1 MKKIALSEEV
11 KKVVRQ
17 MVDTQ
22 KEYDLEKLTIFTLFD
37 SLMTIGWFSSLL
49 AKYSSCSLNEII
61 GNIQDVLKETNSDF
75 CEKEA
80 ETEDEIDY
88 FAEVLKDSGVENYSS
103 IKFSQNL
110 ANTFTDALKDAEN
123 LECSEITLP
132 NIITT
137 IFLNLSDELVD
148 FINIIDTNVT
158 FLLTEVSTME
168 TVAAMEPIDLMN
180 GSSEDDELPIP
191 ASLSNCVTILNN
203 KFNANQKCTI
213 LGRDKEVAEMWKT
226 MMKKTKKNIILVG
239 EPGVGK
245 SSVVYKI
252 ACDIVTGNCPEE
264 FEDYVVLSLDVNNLI
279 AGTMYRGQAEQRY
292 QDLIS
297 LIGLYDN
304 IILFIDE
311 IHMIVGAG
319 ASSGEKS
326 QDFSNALKPILAGN
340 EAIIIGATTSEEY
353 EKYFKNEGA
362 LKRRFRNIQIKEPK
376 STEVYQMLKESIH
389 QLENFHGVIISKRM
403 IDSII
408 FYAACFNFTTRN
420 PDRTIDLVDLAMVQ
434 AKLNN
439 KKHVDRNCIL
449 KNFDA
454 NFEQYKKMP
463 YSSKLQTAYHEIGH
477 FIIKHFSERLVDFDT
492 LAISII
498 PTENYWGV
506 NVFDRTDAVPNDDR
520 DYFIDLIA
528 SCLAGR
534 IAEKIFLNQSNNSGA
549 SNDLEQATKYAYNMV
564 TRYGMSK
571 DLCQNRVYFDDGI
584 HNLQNSVL
592 TTKINTEI
600 EAIIKQAGER
610 AKTLLRTHE
619 KLVKVLAA
627 ELSKKGILSK
637 FELEKI
643 ISTVELPDSPKTIV

>member
-1 MKKIALSEEV
+1 MEKIKLSEEV
-11 KKVVRQ
+11 KETIRK
-17 MVDTQ
+17 MIKTQ
-22 KEYDLEKLTIFTLFD
+22 AEYKLEKLTLFLLFD
-37 SLMTIGWFSSLL
+37 TLMTNNWFSSLL

-61 GNIQDVLKETNSDF
+61 GNIQDVLQETDNDF

-88 FAEVLKDSGVENYSS
+88 FSSVLKDSGIPNYESV
-103 IKFSQNL
+103 KFSQNI
-110 ANTFTDALKDAEN
+110 ANLFWDAYHDAE
-123 LECSEITLP
+123 LYEYKEITLYA
-132 NIITT
+132 ITLAVF
-137 IFLNLSDELVD
+137 INLSDELVD
-148 FINIIDTNVT
+148 FFQIIDTNIQ
-158 FLLTEVSTME
+158 FLLADVSTMA
-168 TVAAMEPIDLMN
+168 TIDSMDDD
-180 GSSEDDELPIP
+180 SSEDDEFPIP
-191 ASLSNCVTILNN
+191 ASLSNCVTILND
-203 KFNANQKCTI
+203 KFNVNQKCTI

-226 MMKKTKKNIILVG
+226 MLKKTKRNILLVG

-264 FEDYVVLSLDVNNLI
+264 FEDYIVLSLDVNNLI

-297 LIGLYDN
+297 LIELYDN

-319 ASSGEKS
+319 ASSGDKS
-326 QDFSNALKPILAGN
+326 QDFSNALKPILAGDK
-340 EAIIIGATTSEEY
+340 AIIIGATTNEEY

-389 QLENFHGVIISKRM
+389 QLENFHGVIISRRM

-477 FIIKHFSERLVDFDT
+477 FIIKHFSERLVNFDT

-498 PTENYWGV
+498 PTENYLGV

-549 SNDLEQATKYAYNMV
+549 SNDLEQATKYSYDMV
-564 TRYGMSK
+564 TRYGMAK
-571 DLCQNRVYFDDGI
+571 DLCQNRVYFNDGI

-592 TTKINTEI
+592 TTKINAEI

-619 KLVKVLAA
+619 KLVKVLAT
-627 ELSKKGILSK
+627 ELAKKGILSK
-637 FELEKI
+637 FELERI
-643 ISTVELPDSPKTIV
+643 IGTAELSNLPKTIV

>member
-1 MKKIALSEEV
+1 MEKIKLSEEV
-11 KKVVRQ
+11 KETIRK
-17 MVDTQ
+17 MIKTQ
-22 KEYDLEKLTIFTLFD
+22 AEYKLEKLTLFLLFD
-37 SLMTIGWFSSLL
+37 TLMTNNWFSSLL

-61 GNIQDVLKETNSDF
+61 GNIQDVLQETDNDF

-88 FAEVLKDSGVENYSS
+88 FSSVLKDSGIPNYESV
-103 IKFSQNL
+103 KFSQNI
-110 ANTFTDALKDAEN
+110 ANLFWDAYHDAE
-123 LECSEITLP
+123 LYEYKEITLYA
-132 NIITT
+132 ITLAVF
-137 IFLNLSDELVD
+137 INLSDELVD
-148 FINIIDTNVT
+148 FFQIIDTNIQ
-158 FLLTEVSTME
+158 FLLADVSTMA
-168 TVAAMEPIDLMN
+168 TIDSMDDD
-180 GSSEDDELPIP
+180 SSEDDEFPIP
-191 ASLSNCVTILNN
+191 VSLSNCVTILND
-203 KFNANQKCTI
+203 KFNVNQKCTI

-226 MMKKTKKNIILVG
+226 MLKKTKRNILLVG

-264 FEDYVVLSLDVNNLI
+264 FEDYIVLSLDVNNLI
-279 AGTMYRGQAEQRY
+279 ASTMYRGQAEQRY

-297 LIGLYDN
+297 LIELYDN

-319 ASSGEKS
+319 ASSGDKS
-326 QDFSNALKPILAGN
+326 QDFSNALKPILAGDK
-340 EAIIIGATTSEEY
+340 AIIIGATTSEEY

-389 QLENFHGVIISKRM
+389 QLENFHGVIISRRM

-549 SNDLEQATKYAYNMV
+549 SNDLEQATKYAYDMV
-564 TRYGMSK
+564 TRYGMAK
-571 DLCQNRVYFDDGI
+571 DLCQNRVYFNDGI

-592 TTKINTEI
+592 TTKINAEI

-619 KLVKVLAA
+619 KLVKVLAT
-627 ELSKKGILSK
+627 ELAKKGILSK
-637 FELEKI
+637 FELERI
-643 ISTVELPDSPKTIV
+643 IGTAELSNLPKTIV

>member
-1 MKKIALSEEV
+1 MKKIKLSEEV
-11 KKVVRQ
+11 KETVRK
-17 MVDTQ
+17 MIKTQ
-22 KEYDLEKLTIFTLFD
+22 EEHNLEKLTLFVLFD
-37 SLMTIGWFSSLL
+37 ALMTNNWFSSLL

-61 GNIQDVLKETNSDF
+61 GNIQDVLQETDNDF

-88 FAEVLKDSGVENYSS
+88 FSSVLKDSGIPNYESV
-103 IKFSQNL
+103 KFSQNI
-110 ANTFTDALKDAEN
+110 ANLFWDAYHDAE
-123 LECSEITLP
+123 LYEYEEITLYA
-132 NIITT
+132 ITLAVF
-137 IFLNLSDELVD
+137 INLSDELVD
-148 FINIIDTNVT
+148 FFQIIDTNIQ
-158 FLLTEVSTME
+158 FLLADVSTMA
-168 TVAAMEPIDLMN
+168 TIDLVDD
-180 GSSEDDELPIP
+180 SSEDDEFPIP
-191 ASLSNCVTILNN
+191 ASLSNCVTVLND
-203 KFNANQKCTI
+203 KFNVNQKCTI
-213 LGRDKEVAEMWKT
+213 LGRDKEVEDMWKT
-226 MMKKTKKNIILVG
+226 MMKKTKRNIILVG

-252 ACDIVTGNCPEE
+252 ACDIVTGNCPKE
-264 FEDYVVLSLDVNNLI
+264 FEDYIVLALDVNNLI

-297 LIGLYDN
+297 LIELYDN

-311 IHMIVGAG
+311 IHMIIGAG
-319 ASSGEKS
+319 ASSGDKS
-326 QDFSNALKPILAGN
+326 QDFSNALKPILAGDK
-340 EAIIIGATTSEEY
+340 AIIIGATTSEEY

-389 QLENFHGVIISKRM
+389 QLENFHGVIISRRM

-408 FYAACFNFTTRN
+408 FYAACFNFTTCN

-434 AKLNN
+434 AKLSEKN
-439 KKHVDRNCIL
+439 HVDRNCIL

-454 NFEQYKKMP
+454 NFEQYKKMS
-463 YSSKLQTAYHEIGH
+463 YSSKLQTAYHEVGH
-477 FIIKHFSERLVDFDT
+477 FILKRFSGRLVDFDT

-498 PTENYWGV
+498 PTEVYWGI
-506 NVFDRTDAVPNDDR
+506 NVFDRTDAVPSDDR

-534 IAEKIFLNQSNNSGA
+534 IAEKIFLNQPNNSGA
-549 SNDLEQATKYAYNMV
+549 SNDLEQATKYAYDMV
-564 TRYGMSK
+564 TRYGMAK
-571 DLCQNRVYFDDGI
+571 DLCQNRVYLNDNI
-584 HNLQNSVL
+584 HHFQNSAL

-619 KLVKVLAA
+619 KLVKVLAT
-627 ELSKKGILSK
+627 ELAKKGILSK
-637 FELEKI
+637 FELERI

>member
-1 MKKIALSEEV
+1 MEKIKLSEEV
-11 KKVVRQ
+11 KETIRK
-17 MVDTQ
+17 MIKTQ
-22 KEYDLEKLTIFTLFD
+22 AEYKLEKLTLFLLFD
-37 SLMTIGWFSSLL
+37 TLMTNNWFSSLL

-61 GNIQDVLKETNSDF
+61 GNIQDVLQETDNDF

-88 FAEVLKDSGVENYSS
+88 FSSVLKDSGIPNYESV
-103 IKFSQNL
+103 KFSQNI
-110 ANTFTDALKDAEN
+110 ANLFWDAYHDAE
-123 LECSEITLP
+123 LYEYKEITLYA
-132 NIITT
+132 ITLAVF
-137 IFLNLSDELVD
+137 INLSDELVD
-148 FINIIDTNVT
+148 FFQIIDTNIQ
-158 FLLTEVSTME
+158 FLLADVSTMA
-168 TVAAMEPIDLMN
+168 TIDSMDDD
-180 GSSEDDELPIP
+180 SSEDDEFPIP
-191 ASLSNCVTILNN
+191 ASLSNCVTILND
-203 KFNANQKCTI
+203 KFNVNQKCTI

-226 MMKKTKKNIILVG
+226 MLKKTKRNILLVG

-264 FEDYVVLSLDVNNLI
+264 FEDYIVLSLDVNNLI

-297 LIGLYDN
+297 LIELYDN

-319 ASSGEKS
+319 ASSGDKS
-326 QDFSNALKPILAGN
+326 QDFSNALKPILAGDK
-340 EAIIIGATTSEEY
+340 AIIIGATTSEEY

-389 QLENFHGVIISKRM
+389 QLENFHGVIISRRM

-498 PTENYWGV
+498 PTENYLGV

-549 SNDLEQATKYAYNMV
+549 SNDLEQATKYAYDMV
-564 TRYGMSK
+564 TRYGMAK
-571 DLCQNRVYFDDGI
+571 DLCQNRVYFNDGI

-592 TTKINTEI
+592 TTKINAEI

-619 KLVKVLAA
+619 KLVKVLAT
-627 ELSKKGILSK
+627 ELAKKGILSK

-643 ISTVELPDSPKTIV
+643 IGTVELSNLPKTIV

>member
-1 MKKIALSEEV
+1 MKKIKLSEEV
-11 KKVVRQ
+11 KETVRK
-17 MVDTQ
+17 MIKTQ
-22 KEYDLEKLTIFTLFD
+22 EEHNLEKLTLFVLFD
-37 SLMTIGWFSSLL
+37 ALMTNNWFSSLL

-61 GNIQDVLKETNSDF
+61 GNIQDVLQETDNDF

-88 FAEVLKDSGVENYSS
+88 FSSVLKDSGIPNYDSV
-103 IKFSQNL
+103 KFSQNI
-110 ANTFTDALKDAEN
+110 ANLFWDAYHDAE
-123 LECSEITLP
+123 LYEYEEITLYA
-132 NIITT
+132 ITLAVF
-137 IFLNLSDELVD
+137 INLSDELVD
-148 FINIIDTNVT
+148 FFQIIDTNIQ
-158 FLLTEVSTME
+158 FLLADVSTMV
-168 TVAAMEPIDLMN
+168 TIDLVDN
-180 GSSEDDELPIP
+180 SSEDDEFPIP
-191 ASLSNCVTILNN
+191 ASLSNCVTVLND
-203 KFNANQKCTI
+203 KFNVNQKCTI
-213 LGRDKEVAEMWKT
+213 LGRDKEVEDMWKT
-226 MMKKTKKNIILVG
+226 MMKKTKRNIILVG

-252 ACDIVTGNCPEE
+252 ACDIVTGNCPKE
-264 FEDYVVLSLDVNNLI
+264 FEDYIVLALDVNNLI

-297 LIGLYDN
+297 LIELYDN

-311 IHMIVGAG
+311 IHMIIGAG
-319 ASSGEKS
+319 ASSGDKS
-326 QDFSNALKPILAGN
+326 QDFSNALKPILAGDK
-340 EAIIIGATTSEEY
+340 AIIIGATTSEEY

-389 QLENFHGVIISKRM
+389 QLENFHGVIISRRM

-408 FYAACFNFTTRN
+408 FYAACFNFTTCN

-434 AKLNN
+434 AKLSGKN
-439 KKHVDRNCIL
+439 HVDRNCIL

-454 NFEQYKKMP
+454 NFEQYKKMS
-463 YSSKLQTAYHEIGH
+463 YSSKLQTAYHEVGH
-477 FIIKHFSERLVDFDT
+477 FILKRFSGRLVDFDT

-498 PTENYWGV
+498 PTEVYWGI
-506 NVFDRTDAVPNDDR
+506 NVFDRTDAVPSDDR

-534 IAEKIFLNQSNNSGA
+534 IAEKIFLNQPNNSGA
-549 SNDLEQATKYAYNMV
+549 SNDLEQATKYAYDMV
-564 TRYGMSK
+564 TRYGMAK
-571 DLCQNRVYFDDGI
+571 DLCQNRVYLNDNI
-584 HNLQNSVL
+584 HHFQNSAL

-619 KLVKVLAA
+619 KLVKVLAT
-627 ELSKKGILSK
+627 ELAKKGILSK
-637 FELEKI
+637 FELERI

>member
-1 MKKIALSEEV
+1 MKKIKLSEEV
-11 KKVVRQ
+11 KETVRK
-17 MVDTQ
+17 MIKTQ
-22 KEYDLEKLTIFTLFD
+22 EEHNLEKLTLFVLFD
-37 SLMTIGWFSSLL
+37 ALMTNNWFSSLL

-61 GNIQDVLKETNSDF
+61 GNIQDVLQETDNDF

-88 FAEVLKDSGVENYSS
+88 FSSVLKDSGIPNYESV
-103 IKFSQNL
+103 KFSQNI
-110 ANTFTDALKDAEN
+110 ANLFWDAYHDAE
-123 LECSEITLP
+123 LYEYEEITLYA
-132 NIITT
+132 ITLAVF
-137 IFLNLSDELVD
+137 INLSDELVD
-148 FINIIDTNVT
+148 FFQIIDTNIQ
-158 FLLTEVSTME
+158 FLLADVSTMV
-168 TVAAMEPIDLMN
+168 TIDLVDD
-180 GSSEDDELPIP
+180 SSEDDEFPIP
-191 ASLSNCVTILNN
+191 ASLSNCVTVLND
-203 KFNANQKCTI
+203 KFNVNQKCTI
-213 LGRDKEVAEMWKT
+213 LGRDKEVEDMWKT
-226 MMKKTKKNIILVG
+226 MMKKTKRNIILVG

-252 ACDIVTGNCPEE
+252 ACDIVTGNCPKE
-264 FEDYVVLSLDVNNLI
+264 FEDYIVLALDVNNLI

-297 LIGLYDN
+297 LIELYDN

-311 IHMIVGAG
+311 IHMIIGAG
-319 ASSGEKS
+319 ASSGDKS
-326 QDFSNALKPILAGN
+326 QDFSNALKPILAGDK
-340 EAIIIGATTSEEY
+340 AIIIGATTSEEY

-389 QLENFHGVIISKRM
+389 QLENFHGVLISRRM

-408 FYAACFNFTTRN
+408 FYASCFNFTTCN

-434 AKLNN
+434 AKLSGKN
-439 KKHVDRNCIL
+439 HVDRNCIL

-454 NFEQYKKMP
+454 NFEQYKKMS
-463 YSSKLQTAYHEIGH
+463 YSSKLQTAYHEVGH
-477 FIIKHFSERLVDFDT
+477 FILKRFSGRLVDFDT

-498 PTENYWGV
+498 PTEVYWGI
-506 NVFDRTDAVPNDDR
+506 NVFDRTDAVPSDDR

-534 IAEKIFLNQSNNSGA
+534 IAEKIFLNQPNNSGA
-549 SNDLEQATKYAYNMV
+549 SNDLEQATKYAYDMV
-564 TRYGMSK
+564 TRYGMAK
-571 DLCQNRVYFDDGI
+571 DLCQNRVYLNDNI
-584 HNLQNSVL
+584 HHFQNSAL

-619 KLVKVLAA
+619 KLVKVLAT
-627 ELSKKGILSK
+627 ELAKKGILSK
-637 FELEKI
+637 FELERI

>member
-1 MKKIALSEEV
+1 MEKIKLSEEV
-11 KKVVRQ
+11 KETIRK
-17 MVDTQ
+17 MIKTQ
-22 KEYDLEKLTIFTLFD
+22 AEYKLEKLTLFLLFD
-37 SLMTIGWFSSLL
+37 TLMTNNWFSSLL

-61 GNIQDVLKETNSDF
+61 GNIQDVLQETDNDF

-88 FAEVLKDSGVENYSS
+88 FSSVLKDSGIPNYESV
-103 IKFSQNL
+103 KFSQNI
-110 ANTFTDALKDAEN
+110 ANLFWDAYHDAE
-123 LECSEITLP
+123 LYEYKEITLYA
-132 NIITT
+132 ITLAVF
-137 IFLNLSDELVD
+137 INLSDELVD
-148 FINIIDTNVT
+148 FFQIIDTNIQ
-158 FLLTEVSTME
+158 FLLADVSTMA
-168 TVAAMEPIDLMN
+168 TIDSMDDD
-180 GSSEDDELPIP
+180 SSEDDEFPIP
-191 ASLSNCVTILNN
+191 ASLSNCVTILND
-203 KFNANQKCTI
+203 KFNVNQKCTI

-226 MMKKTKKNIILVG
+226 MLKKTKRNILLVG

-264 FEDYVVLSLDVNNLI
+264 FEDYIVLSLDVNNLI

-297 LIGLYDN
+297 LIELYDN

-319 ASSGEKS
+319 ASSGDKS
-326 QDFSNALKPILAGN
+326 QDFSNALKPILAGDK
-340 EAIIIGATTSEEY
+340 AIIIGATTNEEY

-389 QLENFHGVIISKRM
+389 QLENFHGVIISRRM

-477 FIIKHFSERLVDFDT
+477 FIIKHFSERLVNFDT

-498 PTENYWGV
+498 PTENYLGV

-549 SNDLEQATKYAYNMV
+549 SNDLEQATKYAYDMV
-564 TRYGMSK
+564 TRYGMAK
-571 DLCQNRVYFDDGI
+571 DLCQNRVYFNDGI

-592 TTKINTEI
+592 TTKINAEI

-619 KLVKVLAA
+619 KLVKVLAT
-627 ELSKKGILSK
+627 ELAKKGILSK

-643 ISTVELPDSPKTIV
+643 IGTVELSNLPKTIV

>member
-1 MKKIALSEEV
+1 MKKIKLSEEV
-11 KKVVRQ
+11 KETVRK
-17 MVDTQ
+17 MIKTQ
-22 KEYDLEKLTIFTLFD
+22 EEHNLEKLTLFVLFD
-37 SLMTIGWFSSLL
+37 ALMTNNWFSSLL

-61 GNIQDVLKETNSDF
+61 GNIQDVLQETDNDF

-88 FAEVLKDSGVENYSS
+88 FSSVLKDSGIPNYESV
-103 IKFSQNL
+103 KFSQNI
-110 ANTFTDALKDAEN
+110 ANLFWDAYHDAE
-123 LECSEITLP
+123 LYEYEEITLYA
-132 NIITT
+132 ITLAVF
-137 IFLNLSDELVD
+137 INLSDELVD
-148 FINIIDTNVT
+148 FFQIIDTNIQ
-158 FLLTEVSTME
+158 FLLADVSTMV
-168 TVAAMEPIDLMN
+168 TIDLVDD
-180 GSSEDDELPIP
+180 SSEDDEFPIP
-191 ASLSNCVTILNN
+191 ASLSNCVTVLND
-203 KFNANQKCTI
+203 KFNVNQKCTI
-213 LGRDKEVAEMWKT
+213 LGRDKEVEDMWKT
-226 MMKKTKKNIILVG
+226 MMKKTKRNIILVG

-252 ACDIVTGNCPEE
+252 ACDIVTGNCPKE
-264 FEDYVVLSLDVNNLI
+264 FEDYIVLALDVNNLI

-297 LIGLYDN
+297 LIELYDN

-311 IHMIVGAG
+311 IHMIIGAG
-319 ASSGEKS
+319 ASSGDKS
-326 QDFSNALKPILAGN
+326 QDFSSALKPILAGDK
-340 EAIIIGATTSEEY
+340 AIIIGATTSEEY

-389 QLENFHGVIISKRM
+389 QLENFHGVIISRRM

-408 FYAACFNFTTRN
+408 FYAACFNFTTCN

-434 AKLNN
+434 AKLSGKN
-439 KKHVDRNCIL
+439 HVDRNCIL

-454 NFEQYKKMP
+454 NFEQYKKMS
-463 YSSKLQTAYHEIGH
+463 YSSKLQTAYHEVGH
-477 FIIKHFSERLVDFDT
+477 FILKRFSGRLVDFDT

-498 PTENYWGV
+498 PTEVYWGI
-506 NVFDRTDAVPNDDR
+506 NVFDRTDAVPSDDR

-534 IAEKIFLNQSNNSGA
+534 IAEKIFLNQPNNSGA
-549 SNDLEQATKYAYNMV
+549 SNDLEQATKYAYDMV
-564 TRYGMSK
+564 TRYGMAK
-571 DLCQNRVYFDDGI
+571 DLCQNRVYLNDNI
-584 HNLQNSVL
+584 HHFQNSAL

-619 KLVKVLAA
+619 KLVKVLAT
-627 ELSKKGILSK
+627 ELAKKGILSK
-637 FELEKI
+637 FELERI

>member
-1 MKKIALSEEV
+1 MEKIKLSEEV
-11 KKVVRQ
+11 KETIRK
-17 MVDTQ
+17 MIKTQ
-22 KEYDLEKLTIFTLFD
+22 AEYKLEKLTLFLLFD
-37 SLMTIGWFSSLL
+37 TLMTNNWFSSLL

-61 GNIQDVLKETNSDF
+61 GNIQDVLQETDNDF

-88 FAEVLKDSGVENYSS
+88 FSSVLKDSGIPNYESV
-103 IKFSQNL
+103 KFSQNI
-110 ANTFTDALKDAEN
+110 ANLFWDAYHDAE
-123 LECSEITLP
+123 LYEYKEITLYA
-132 NIITT
+132 ITLAVF
-137 IFLNLSDELVD
+137 INLSDELVD
-148 FINIIDTNVT
+148 FFQIIDTNIQ
-158 FLLTEVSTME
+158 FLLADVSTMA
-168 TVAAMEPIDLMN
+168 TIDSMDDD
-180 GSSEDDELPIP
+180 SSEDDEFPIP
-191 ASLSNCVTILNN
+191 VSLSNCVTILND
-203 KFNANQKCTI
+203 KFNVNQKCTI

-226 MMKKTKKNIILVG
+226 MLKKTKRNILLVG

-264 FEDYVVLSLDVNNLI
+264 FEDYIVLSLDVNNLI

-297 LIGLYDN
+297 LIELYDN

-319 ASSGEKS
+319 ASSGDKS
-326 QDFSNALKPILAGN
+326 QDFSNALKPILAGDK
-340 EAIIIGATTSEEY
+340 AIIIGATTSEEY

-389 QLENFHGVIISKRM
+389 QLENFHGVIISRRM

-463 YSSKLQTAYHEIGH
+463 YSSKLQTAYHEICH

-498 PTENYWGV
+498 PTENYLGV

-549 SNDLEQATKYAYNMV
+549 SNDLEQATKYAYDMV
-564 TRYGMSK
+564 TRYGMAK
-571 DLCQNRVYFDDGI
+571 DLCQNRVYFNDGI

-592 TTKINTEI
+592 TTKINAEI

-619 KLVKVLAA
+619 KLVKVLAT
-627 ELSKKGILSK
+627 ELAKKGILSK
-637 FELEKI
+637 FELERI
-643 ISTVELPDSPKTIV
+643 IGTAELSNLPKTIV

>member
-1 MKKIALSEEV
+1 MKKIKLSEEV
-11 KKVVRQ
+11 KETVRK
-17 MVDTQ
+17 MIKTQ
-22 KEYDLEKLTIFTLFD
+22 EEHNLEKLTLFVLFD
-37 SLMTIGWFSSLL
+37 ALMTNNWFSSLL

-61 GNIQDVLKETNSDF
+61 GNIQDVLQETDNDF

-88 FAEVLKDSGVENYSS
+88 FSSVLKDSGIPNYESV
-103 IKFSQNL
+103 KFSQNI
-110 ANTFTDALKDAEN
+110 ANLFWDAYHDAE
-123 LECSEITLP
+123 LYEYEEITLYA
-132 NIITT
+132 ITLAVF
-137 IFLNLSDELVD
+137 INLSDELVD
-148 FINIIDTNVT
+148 FFQIIDTNIQ
-158 FLLTEVSTME
+158 FLLADVSTMV
-168 TVAAMEPIDLMN
+168 TIDLVDD
-180 GSSEDDELPIP
+180 SSEDDEFPIP
-191 ASLSNCVTILNN
+191 ASLSNCVTVLND
-203 KFNANQKCTI
+203 KFNVNQKCTI
-213 LGRDKEVAEMWKT
+213 LGRDKEVEDMWKT
-226 MMKKTKKNIILVG
+226 MMKKTKRNIILVG

-252 ACDIVTGNCPEE
+252 ACDIVTGNCPKE
-264 FEDYVVLSLDVNNLI
+264 FEDYIVLALDVNNLI

-297 LIGLYDN
+297 LIELYDN

-311 IHMIVGAG
+311 IHMIIGAG
-319 ASSGEKS
+319 ASSGDKS
-326 QDFSNALKPILAGN
+326 QDFSNALKPILAGDK
-340 EAIIIGATTSEEY
+340 AIIIGATTSEEY

-389 QLENFHGVIISKRM
+389 QLENFHGVIISRRM

-408 FYAACFNFTTRN
+408 FYAACFNFTTCN

-434 AKLNN
+434 AKLSGKN
-439 KKHVDRNCIL
+439 HVDRNCIL

-454 NFEQYKKMP
+454 NFEQYKKMS
-463 YSSKLQTAYHEIGH
+463 YSSKLQTAYHEVGH
-477 FIIKHFSERLVDFDT
+477 FILKRFSGRLVDFDT

-498 PTENYWGV
+498 PTEVYWGI
-506 NVFDRTDAVPNDDR
+506 NVFDRTDAVPSDDR

-534 IAEKIFLNQSNNSGA
+534 IAEKIFLNQPNNSGA
-549 SNDLEQATKYAYNMV
+549 SNDLEQATKYAYDMV
-564 TRYGMSK
+564 TRYGMAK
-571 DLCQNRVYFDDGI
+571 DLCQNRVYLNDNI
-584 HNLQNSVL
+584 HHFQNSAL

-619 KLVKVLAA
+619 KLVKVLAT
-627 ELSKKGILSK
+627 ELAKKGILSK
-637 FELEKI
+637 FELERI

>member
-1 MKKIALSEEV
+1 MEKIKLSEEV
-11 KKVVRQ
+11 KETIRK
-17 MVDTQ
+17 MIKTQ
-22 KEYDLEKLTIFTLFD
+22 AEYKLEKLTLFLLFD
-37 SLMTIGWFSSLL
+37 TLMTNNWFSSLL

-61 GNIQDVLKETNSDF
+61 GNIQDVLQETDNDF

-88 FAEVLKDSGVENYSS
+88 FSSVLKDSGIPNYESV
-103 IKFSQNL
+103 KFSQNI
-110 ANTFTDALKDAEN
+110 ANLFWDAYHDAE
-123 LECSEITLP
+123 LYEYKEITLYA
-132 NIITT
+132 ITLAVF
-137 IFLNLSDELVD
+137 INLSDELVD
-148 FINIIDTNVT
+148 FFQIIDTNIQ
-158 FLLTEVSTME
+158 FLLADVSTMA
-168 TVAAMEPIDLMN
+168 TIDSMDDD
-180 GSSEDDELPIP
+180 SSEDDEFPIP
-191 ASLSNCVTILNN
+191 VSLSNCVTILND
-203 KFNANQKCTI
+203 KFNVNQKCTI

-226 MMKKTKKNIILVG
+226 MLKKTKRNILLVG

-264 FEDYVVLSLDVNNLI
+264 FEDYIVLSLDVNNLI

-297 LIGLYDN
+297 LIELYDN

-319 ASSGEKS
+319 ASSGDKS
-326 QDFSNALKPILAGN
+326 QDFSNALKPILAGDK
-340 EAIIIGATTSEEY
+340 AIIIGATTSEEY

-389 QLENFHGVIISKRM
+389 QLENFHGVIISRRM

-463 YSSKLQTAYHEIGH
+463 YSSKLQIAYHEIGH

-498 PTENYWGV
+498 PTENYLGV

-549 SNDLEQATKYAYNMV
+549 SNDLEQATKYAYDMV
-564 TRYGMSK
+564 TRYGMAK
-571 DLCQNRVYFDDGI
+571 DLCQNRVYFNDGI

-592 TTKINTEI
+592 TTKINAEI

-619 KLVKVLAA
+619 KLVKVLAT
-627 ELSKKGILSK
+627 ELAKKGILSK
-637 FELEKI
+637 FELERI
-643 ISTVELPDSPKTIV
+643 IGTAELSNLPKTIV

>member
-1 MKKIALSEEV
+1 MKKIKLSEEV
-11 KKVVRQ
+11 KETVRKMIQ
-17 MVDTQ
+17 TQ
-22 KEYDLEKLTIFTLFD
+22 EEHNLEKLTLFVLFD
-37 SLMTIGWFSSLL
+37 ALMTNNWFSSLL

-61 GNIQDVLKETNSDF
+61 GNIQDVLQETDNDF

-88 FAEVLKDSGVENYSS
+88 FSSVLKDSGIPNYESV
-103 IKFSQNL
+103 KFSQNI
-110 ANTFTDALKDAEN
+110 ANLFWDAYHDAE
-123 LECSEITLP
+123 LYEYEEITLYA
-132 NIITT
+132 ITLAVF
-137 IFLNLSDELVD
+137 INLSDELVD
-148 FINIIDTNVT
+148 FFQIIDTNIQ
-158 FLLTEVSTME
+158 FLLADVSTMV
-168 TVAAMEPIDLMN
+168 TIDLVDD
-180 GSSEDDELPIP
+180 SSEDDEFPIP
-191 ASLSNCVTILNN
+191 ASLSNCVTVLND
-203 KFNANQKCTI
+203 KFNVNQKCTI
-213 LGRDKEVAEMWKT
+213 LGRDKEVEDMWKT
-226 MMKKTKKNIILVG
+226 MMKKTKRNIILVG

-252 ACDIVTGNCPEE
+252 ACDIVTGNCPKE
-264 FEDYVVLSLDVNNLI
+264 FEDYIVLALDVNNLI

-297 LIGLYDN
+297 LIELYDN

-311 IHMIVGAG
+311 IHMIIGAG
-319 ASSGEKS
+319 ASSGDKS
-326 QDFSNALKPILAGN
+326 QDFSSALKPILAGDK
-340 EAIIIGATTSEEY
+340 AIIIGATTSEEY

-389 QLENFHGVIISKRM
+389 QLENFHGVIISRRM

-408 FYAACFNFTTRN
+408 FYAACFNFTTCN

-434 AKLNN
+434 AKLSGKN
-439 KKHVDRNCIL
+439 HVDRNCIL

-454 NFEQYKKMP
+454 NFEQYKKMS
-463 YSSKLQTAYHEIGH
+463 YSSKLQTAYHEVGH
-477 FIIKHFSERLVDFDT
+477 FILKRFSGRLVDFDT

-498 PTENYWGV
+498 PTEVYWGI
-506 NVFDRTDAVPNDDR
+506 NVFDRTDAVPSDDR

-534 IAEKIFLNQSNNSGA
+534 IAEKIFLNQPNNSGA
-549 SNDLEQATKYAYNMV
+549 SNDLEQATKYAYDMV
-564 TRYGMSK
+564 TRYGMAK
-571 DLCQNRVYFDDGI
+571 DLCQNRVYLNDNI
-584 HNLQNSVL
+584 HHFQNSAL

-619 KLVKVLAA
+619 KLVKVLAT
-627 ELSKKGILSK
+627 ELAKKGILSK
-637 FELEKI
+637 FELERI

>member
-1 MKKIALSEEV
+1 MKKIKLSEEV
-11 KKVVRQ
+11 KETVRK
-17 MVDTQ
+17 MIKTQ
-22 KEYDLEKLTIFTLFD
+22 EEHNLEKLTLFVLFD
-37 SLMTIGWFSSLL
+37 ALMTNNWFSSLL

-61 GNIQDVLKETNSDF
+61 GNIQDVLQETDNDF

-80 ETEDEIDY
+80 ETEDELDY
-88 FAEVLKDSGVENYSS
+88 FSSVLKDSGIPNYESV
-103 IKFSQNL
+103 KFSQNI
-110 ANTFTDALKDAEN
+110 ANLFWDAYHDAE
-123 LECSEITLP
+123 LYEYEEITLYA
-132 NIITT
+132 ITLAVF
-137 IFLNLSDELVD
+137 INLSDELVD
-148 FINIIDTNVT
+148 FFQIIDTNIQ
-158 FLLTEVSTME
+158 FLLADVSTMV
-168 TVAAMEPIDLMN
+168 TIDLVDD
-180 GSSEDDELPIP
+180 SSEDDEFPIP
-191 ASLSNCVTILNN
+191 ASLSNCVTVLND
-203 KFNANQKCTI
+203 KFNVNQKCTI
-213 LGRDKEVAEMWKT
+213 LGRDKEVEDMWKT
-226 MMKKTKKNIILVG
+226 MMKKTKRNIILVG

-252 ACDIVTGNCPEE
+252 ACDIVTGNCPKE
-264 FEDYVVLSLDVNNLI
+264 FEDYIVLALDVNNLI

-297 LIGLYDN
+297 LIELYDN

-311 IHMIVGAG
+311 IHMIIGAG
-319 ASSGEKS
+319 ASSGDKS
-326 QDFSNALKPILAGN
+326 QDFSNALKPILAGDK
-340 EAIIIGATTSEEY
+340 AIIIGATTSEEY

-389 QLENFHGVIISKRM
+389 QLENFHGVIISRRM

-408 FYAACFNFTTRN
+408 FYAACFNFTTCN

-434 AKLNN
+434 AKLSGKN
-439 KKHVDRNCIL
+439 HVDRNCIL

-454 NFEQYKKMP
+454 NFEQYKKMS
-463 YSSKLQTAYHEIGH
+463 YSSKLQTAYHEVGH
-477 FIIKHFSERLVDFDT
+477 FILKRFSGRLVDFDT

-498 PTENYWGV
+498 PTEVYWGI
-506 NVFDRTDAVPNDDR
+506 NVFDRTDAVPSDDR

-534 IAEKIFLNQSNNSGA
+534 IAEKIFLNQPNNSGA
-549 SNDLEQATKYAYNMV
+549 SNDLEQATKYAYDMV
-564 TRYGMSK
+564 TRYGMAK
-571 DLCQNRVYFDDGI
+571 DLCQNRVYLNDNI
-584 HNLQNSVL
+584 HHFQNSAL

-619 KLVKVLAA
+619 KLVKVLAT
-627 ELSKKGILSK
+627 ELAKKGILSK
-637 FELEKI
+637 FELERI

>member
-1 MKKIALSEEV
+1 MKKIKLSEEV
-11 KKVVRQ
+11 KETVRK
-17 MVDTQ
+17 MIKTQ
-22 KEYDLEKLTIFTLFD
+22 EEHNLEKLTLFVLFD
-37 SLMTIGWFSSLL
+37 ALMTNNWFSSLL

-61 GNIQDVLKETNSDF
+61 GNIQDVLQETDNDF

-88 FAEVLKDSGVENYSS
+88 FSSVLKDSGIPNYESV
-103 IKFSQNL
+103 KFSQNI
-110 ANTFTDALKDAEN
+110 ANLFWDAYHDAE
-123 LECSEITLP
+123 LYEYEEITLYA
-132 NIITT
+132 ITLAVF
-137 IFLNLSDELVD
+137 INLSDELVD
-148 FINIIDTNVT
+148 FFQIIDTNIQ
-158 FLLTEVSTME
+158 FLLADVSTMV
-168 TVAAMEPIDLMN
+168 TIDLVDD
-180 GSSEDDELPIP
+180 SSEDDEFPIP
-191 ASLSNCVTILNN
+191 ASLSNCVTVLND
-203 KFNANQKCTI
+203 KFNVNQKCTI
-213 LGRDKEVAEMWKT
+213 LGRDKEVEDMWKT
-226 MMKKTKKNIILVG
+226 MMKKTKRNIILVG

-252 ACDIVTGNCPEE
+252 ACDIVTGNCPKE
-264 FEDYVVLSLDVNNLI
+264 FEDYIVLALDVNNLI

-297 LIGLYDN
+297 LIELYDN

-311 IHMIVGAG
+311 IHMIIGAG
-319 ASSGEKS
+319 ASSGDKS
-326 QDFSNALKPILAGN
+326 QDFSSALKPILAGDK
-340 EAIIIGATTSEEY
+340 AIIIGATTSEEY

-389 QLENFHGVIISKRM
+389 QLENFHGVIISRRM

-408 FYAACFNFTTRN
+408 FYAACFNFTTCN

-434 AKLNN
+434 AKLSEKN
-439 KKHVDRNCIL
+439 HVDRNCIL

-454 NFEQYKKMP
+454 NFEQYKKMS
-463 YSSKLQTAYHEIGH
+463 YSSKLQTAYHEVGH
-477 FIIKHFSERLVDFDT
+477 FILKRFSGRLVDFDT

-498 PTENYWGV
+498 PTEVYWGI
-506 NVFDRTDAVPNDDR
+506 NVFDRTDAVPSDDR

-534 IAEKIFLNQSNNSGA
+534 IAEKIFLNQPNNSGA
-549 SNDLEQATKYAYNMV
+549 SNDLEQATKYAYDMV
-564 TRYGMSK
+564 TRYGMAK
-571 DLCQNRVYFDDGI
+571 DLCQNRVYLNDNI
-584 HNLQNSVL
+584 HHFQNSAL

-619 KLVKVLAA
+619 KLVKVLAT
-627 ELSKKGILSK
+627 ELAKKGILSK
-637 FELEKI
+637 FELERI

>member
-1 MKKIALSEEV
+1 MKKIKLSEEV
-11 KKVVRQ
+11 KETVRK
-17 MVDTQ
+17 MIKTQ
-22 KEYDLEKLTIFTLFD
+22 EEHNLEKLTLFVLFD
-37 SLMTIGWFSSLL
+37 ALMTNNWFSSLL

-61 GNIQDVLKETNSDF
+61 GNIQDVLQETDNDF

-88 FAEVLKDSGVENYSS
+88 FSSVLKDSGIPNYESV
-103 IKFSQNL
+103 KFSQNI
-110 ANTFTDALKDAEN
+110 ANLFWDAYHDAE
-123 LECSEITLP
+123 LYEYEEITLYA
-132 NIITT
+132 ITLAVF
-137 IFLNLSDELVD
+137 INLSDELVD
-148 FINIIDTNVT
+148 FFQIIDTNIQ
-158 FLLTEVSTME
+158 FLLADVSTMV
-168 TVAAMEPIDLMN
+168 TIDLVDD
-180 GSSEDDELPIP
+180 SSEDDEFPIP
-191 ASLSNCVTILNN
+191 ASLSNCVTVLND
-203 KFNANQKCTI
+203 KFNVNQKCTI
-213 LGRDKEVAEMWKT
+213 LGRDKEVEDMWKT
-226 MMKKTKKNIILVG
+226 MMKKTKRNIILVG

-252 ACDIVTGNCPEE
+252 ACDIVTGNCPKE
-264 FEDYVVLSLDVNNLI
+264 FEDYIVLALDVNNLI

-297 LIGLYDN
+297 LIELYDN

-311 IHMIVGAG
+311 IHMIIGAG
-319 ASSGEKS
+319 ASSGDKS
-326 QDFSNALKPILAGN
+326 QDFSSALKPILAGDK
-340 EAIIIGATTSEEY
+340 AIIIGATTSEEY

-389 QLENFHGVIISKRM
+389 QLENFHGVIISRRM

-408 FYAACFNFTTRN
+408 FYAACFNFTTCN

-434 AKLNN
+434 AKLSGKN
-439 KKHVDRNCIL
+439 HVDRNCIL

-454 NFEQYKKMP
+454 NFEQYKKMS
-463 YSSKLQTAYHEIGH
+463 YSSKLQTAYHEVGH
-477 FIIKHFSERLVDFDT
+477 FILKRFSGRLVDFDT

-498 PTENYWGV
+498 PTEVYWGI
-506 NVFDRTDAVPNDDR
+506 NVFDRTDAVTSDDR

-534 IAEKIFLNQSNNSGA
+534 IAEKIFLNQPNNSGA
-549 SNDLEQATKYAYNMV
+549 SNDLEQATKYAYDMV
-564 TRYGMSK
+564 TRYGMAK
-571 DLCQNRVYFDDGI
+571 DLCQNRVYLNDNI
-584 HNLQNSVL
+584 HHFQNSAL

-619 KLVKVLAA
+619 KLVKVLAT
-627 ELSKKGILSK
+627 ELAKKGILSK
-637 FELEKI
+637 FELERI

>member
-1 MKKIALSEEV
+1 MEKIKLSEEV
-11 KKVVRQ
+11 KETIRK
-17 MVDTQ
+17 MIKTQ
-22 KEYDLEKLTIFTLFD
+22 AEYKLEKLTLFLLFD
-37 SLMTIGWFSSLL
+37 TLMTNNWFSSLL

-61 GNIQDVLKETNSDF
+61 GNIQDVLQETDNDF

-88 FAEVLKDSGVENYSS
+88 FSSVLKDSGIPNYESV
-103 IKFSQNL
+103 KFSQNI
-110 ANTFTDALKDAEN
+110 ANLFWDAYHDAE
-123 LECSEITLP
+123 LYEYKEITLYA
-132 NIITT
+132 ITLAVF
-137 IFLNLSDELVD
+137 INLSDELVD
-148 FINIIDTNVT
+148 FFQIIDTNIQ
-158 FLLTEVSTME
+158 FLLADVSTMA
-168 TVAAMEPIDLMN
+168 TIDSMDDD
-180 GSSEDDELPIP
+180 SSEDDEFPIP
-191 ASLSNCVTILNN
+191 ASLSNCVTILND
-203 KFNANQKCTI
+203 KFNVNQKCTI

-226 MMKKTKKNIILVG
+226 MLKKTKRNILLVG

-264 FEDYVVLSLDVNNLI
+264 FEDYIVLSLDVNNLI

-297 LIGLYDN
+297 LIELYDN

-319 ASSGEKS
+319 ASSGDKS
-326 QDFSNALKPILAGN
+326 QDFSNALKPILAGDK
-340 EAIIIGATTSEEY
+340 AIIIGATTNEEY

-389 QLENFHGVIISKRM
+389 QLENFHGVIISRRM

-477 FIIKHFSERLVDFDT
+477 FIIKHFSERLVNFDT

-498 PTENYWGV
+498 PTENYLGV

-549 SNDLEQATKYAYNMV
+549 SNDLEQATKYAYDMV
-564 TRYGMSK
+564 TRYGMAK
-571 DLCQNRVYFDDGI
+571 DLCQNRVYFNDGI

-592 TTKINTEI
+592 TTKINAEI

-619 KLVKVLAA
+619 KLVKVLAT
-627 ELSKKGILSK
+627 ELAKKGILSK
-637 FELEKI
+637 FELERI
-643 ISTVELPDSPKTIV
+643 IGTAELSNLPKTIV

>member
-1 MKKIALSEEV
+1 MKKIKLSEEV
-11 KKVVRQ
+11 KETVRK
-17 MVDTQ
+17 MIKTQ
-22 KEYDLEKLTIFTLFD
+22 EEHNLEKLTLFVLFD
-37 SLMTIGWFSSLL
+37 ALMTNNWFSSLL

-61 GNIQDVLKETNSDF
+61 GNIQDVLQETDNDV

-88 FAEVLKDSGVENYSS
+88 FSSVLKDSGIPNYESV
-103 IKFSQNL
+103 KFSQNI
-110 ANTFTDALKDAEN
+110 ANLFWDAYHDAE
-123 LECSEITLP
+123 LYEYEEITLYA
-132 NIITT
+132 ITLAVF
-137 IFLNLSDELVD
+137 INLSDELVD
-148 FINIIDTNVT
+148 FFQIIDTNIQ
-158 FLLTEVSTME
+158 FLLADVSTMV
-168 TVAAMEPIDLMN
+168 TIDLVDD
-180 GSSEDDELPIP
+180 SSEDDEFPIP
-191 ASLSNCVTILNN
+191 ASLSNCVTVLND
-203 KFNANQKCTI
+203 KFNVNQKCTI
-213 LGRDKEVAEMWKT
+213 LGRDKEVEDMWKT
-226 MMKKTKKNIILVG
+226 MMKKTKRNIILVG

-252 ACDIVTGNCPEE
+252 ACDIVTGNCPKD
-264 FEDYVVLSLDVNNLI
+264 FEDYIVLALDVNNLI

-297 LIGLYDN
+297 LIELYDN

-311 IHMIVGAG
+311 IHMIIGAG
-319 ASSGEKS
+319 ASSGDKS
-326 QDFSNALKPILAGN
+326 QDFSNALKPILAGDK
-340 EAIIIGATTSEEY
+340 AIIIGATTSEEY

-389 QLENFHGVIISKRM
+389 QLENFHGVIISRRM

-408 FYAACFNFTTRN
+408 FYAACFNFTTCN

-434 AKLNN
+434 AKLSGKN
-439 KKHVDRNCIL
+439 HVDRNCIL

-454 NFEQYKKMP
+454 NFEQYKKMS
-463 YSSKLQTAYHEIGH
+463 YSSKLQTAYHEVGH
-477 FIIKHFSERLVDFDT
+477 FILKRFSGRLVDFDT

-498 PTENYWGV
+498 PTEVYWGI
-506 NVFDRTDAVPNDDR
+506 NVFDRTDAVPSDDR

-534 IAEKIFLNQSNNSGA
+534 IAEKIFLNQPNNSGA
-549 SNDLEQATKYAYNMV
+549 SNDLEQATKYAYDMV
-564 TRYGMSK
+564 TRYGMAK
-571 DLCQNRVYFDDGI
+571 DLCQNRVYLNDNI
-584 HNLQNSVL
+584 HHFQNSAL

-619 KLVKVLAA
+619 KLVKVLAT
-627 ELSKKGILSK
+627 ELAKKGILSK
-637 FELEKI
+637 FELERI

>member
-1 MKKIALSEEV
+1 MKKIKLSEEV
-11 KKVVRQ
+11 KETVRK
-17 MVDTQ
+17 MIKTQ
-22 KEYDLEKLTIFTLFD
+22 EEHNLEKLTLFVLFD
-37 SLMTIGWFSSLL
+37 ALMTNNWFSSLL

-61 GNIQDVLKETNSDF
+61 GNIQDVLQETDNDF

-88 FAEVLKDSGVENYSS
+88 FSSVLKDSGIPNYESV
-103 IKFSQNL
+103 KFSQNI
-110 ANTFTDALKDAEN
+110 ANLFWDAYHDAE
-123 LECSEITLP
+123 LYEYEEITLYA
-132 NIITT
+132 ITLAVF
-137 IFLNLSDELVD
+137 INLSDKLVD
-148 FINIIDTNVT
+148 FFQIIDTNIQ
-158 FLLTEVSTME
+158 FLLADVSTMV
-168 TVAAMEPIDLMN
+168 TIDLVDD
-180 GSSEDDELPIP
+180 SSEDDEFPIP
-191 ASLSNCVTILNN
+191 ASLSNCVTVLND
-203 KFNANQKCTI
+203 KFNVNQKCTI
-213 LGRDKEVAEMWKT
+213 LGRDKEVEDMWKT
-226 MMKKTKKNIILVG
+226 MMKKTKRNIILVG

-252 ACDIVTGNCPEE
+252 ACDIVTGNCPKE
-264 FEDYVVLSLDVNNLI
+264 FEDYIVLALDVNNLI

-297 LIGLYDN
+297 LIELYDN

-311 IHMIVGAG
+311 IHMIIGAG
-319 ASSGEKS
+319 ASSGDKS
-326 QDFSNALKPILAGN
+326 QDFSSALKPILAGDK
-340 EAIIIGATTSEEY
+340 AIIIGATTSEEY

-389 QLENFHGVIISKRM
+389 QLENFHGVIISRRM

-408 FYAACFNFTTRN
+408 FYAACFNFTTCN

-434 AKLNN
+434 AKLSGKN
-439 KKHVDRNCIL
+439 HVDRNCIL

-454 NFEQYKKMP
+454 NFEQYKKMS
-463 YSSKLQTAYHEIGH
+463 YSSKLQTAYHEVGH
-477 FIIKHFSERLVDFDT
+477 FILKRFSGRLVDFDT

-498 PTENYWGV
+498 PTEVYWGI
-506 NVFDRTDAVPNDDR
+506 NVFDRTDAVPSDDR

-534 IAEKIFLNQSNNSGA
+534 IAEKIFLNQPNNSGA
-549 SNDLEQATKYAYNMV
+549 SNDLEQATKYAYDMV
-564 TRYGMSK
+564 TRYGMAK
-571 DLCQNRVYFDDGI
+571 DLCQNRVYLNDNI
-584 HNLQNSVL
+584 HHFQNSAL

-619 KLVKVLAA
+619 KLVKVLAT
-627 ELSKKGILSK
+627 ELAKKGILSK
-637 FELEKI
+637 FELERI

>member
-1 MKKIALSEEV
+1 MEKIKLSEEV
-11 KKVVRQ
+11 KETIRK
-17 MVDTQ
+17 MIKTQ
-22 KEYDLEKLTIFTLFD
+22 AEYKLEKLTLFLLFD
-37 SLMTIGWFSSLL
+37 TLMTNNWFSSLL

-61 GNIQDVLKETNSDF
+61 GNIQDVLQETDNDF

-88 FAEVLKDSGVENYSS
+88 FSSVLKDSGIPNYESV
-103 IKFSQNL
+103 KFSQNI
-110 ANTFTDALKDAEN
+110 ANLFWDAYHDAE
-123 LECSEITLP
+123 LYEYKEITLYA
-132 NIITT
+132 ITLAVF
-137 IFLNLSDELVD
+137 INLSDELVD
-148 FINIIDTNVT
+148 FFQIIDTNIQ
-158 FLLTEVSTME
+158 FLLADVSTMA
-168 TVAAMEPIDLMN
+168 TIDSMDDD
-180 GSSEDDELPIP
+180 SSEDDEFPIP
-191 ASLSNCVTILNN
+191 VSLSNCVTILND
-203 KFNANQKCTI
+203 KFNVNQKCTI

-226 MMKKTKKNIILVG
+226 MLKKTKRNILLVG

-264 FEDYVVLSLDVNNLI
+264 FEDYIVLSLDVNNLI
-279 AGTMYRGQAEQRY
+279 ASTMYRGQAEQRY

-297 LIGLYDN
+297 LIELYDN

-319 ASSGEKS
+319 ASSGDKS
-326 QDFSNALKPILAGN
+326 QDFSNALKPILAGDK
-340 EAIIIGATTSEEY
+340 AIIIGATTSEEY

-389 QLENFHGVIISKRM
+389 QLENFHGVIISRRM

-498 PTENYWGV
+498 PTENYLGV

-549 SNDLEQATKYAYNMV
+549 SNDLEQATKYAYDMV
-564 TRYGMSK
+564 TRYGMAK
-571 DLCQNRVYFDDGI
+571 DLCQNRVYFNDGI

-592 TTKINTEI
+592 TTKINAEI

-619 KLVKVLAA
+619 KLVKVLAT
-627 ELSKKGILSK
+627 ELAKKGILSK
-637 FELEKI
+637 FELERI
-643 ISTVELPDSPKTIV
+643 IGTAELSNLPKTIV

>member
-1 MKKIALSEEV
+1 MEKIKLSEEV
-11 KKVVRQ
+11 KETIRK
-17 MVDTQ
+17 MIKTQ
-22 KEYDLEKLTIFTLFD
+22 AEYKLEKLTLFLLFD
-37 SLMTIGWFSSLL
+37 TLMTNNWFSSLL

-61 GNIQDVLKETNSDF
+61 GNIQDVLQETDNDF

-88 FAEVLKDSGVENYSS
+88 FSSVLKDSGIPNYESV
-103 IKFSQNL
+103 KFSQNI
-110 ANTFTDALKDAEN
+110 ANLFWDAYHDAE
-123 LECSEITLP
+123 LYEYKEITLYA
-132 NIITT
+132 ITLAVF
-137 IFLNLSDELVD
+137 INLSDELVD
-148 FINIIDTNVT
+148 FFQIIDTNIQ
-158 FLLTEVSTME
+158 FLLADVSTMA
-168 TVAAMEPIDLMN
+168 TIDSMDDD
-180 GSSEDDELPIP
+180 SSEDDEFPIP
-191 ASLSNCVTILNN
+191 ASLSNCVTILND
-203 KFNANQKCTI
+203 KFNVNQKCTI

-226 MMKKTKKNIILVG
+226 MLKKTKRNILLVG

-264 FEDYVVLSLDVNNLI
+264 FEDYIVLSLDVNNLI

-297 LIGLYDN
+297 LIELYDN

-319 ASSGEKS
+319 ASSGDKS
-326 QDFSNALKPILAGN
+326 QDFSNALKPILAGDK
-340 EAIIIGATTSEEY
+340 AIIIGATTNEEY

-389 QLENFHGVIISKRM
+389 QLENFHGIIISRRM

-477 FIIKHFSERLVDFDT
+477 FIIKHFSERLVNFDT

-498 PTENYWGV
+498 PTENYLGV

-549 SNDLEQATKYAYNMV
+549 SNDLEQATKYAYDMV
-564 TRYGMSK
+564 TRYGMAK
-571 DLCQNRVYFDDGI
+571 DLCQNRVYFNDGI

-592 TTKINTEI
+592 TTKINAEI

-619 KLVKVLAA
+619 KLVKVLAT
-627 ELSKKGILSK
+627 ELAKKGILSK

-643 ISTVELPDSPKTIV
+643 IGTVELSNLPKTIV

>member
-1 MKKIALSEEV
+1 MKKIKLSEEV
-11 KKVVRQ
+11 KETVRK
-17 MVDTQ
+17 MIKTQ
-22 KEYDLEKLTIFTLFD
+22 EEHNLEKLTLFVLFD
-37 SLMTIGWFSSLL
+37 ALMTNNWFSSLL

-61 GNIQDVLKETNSDF
+61 GNIQDVLQETDNDF

-88 FAEVLKDSGVENYSS
+88 FSSVLKDSGIPNYESV
-103 IKFSQNL
+103 KFSQNI
-110 ANTFTDALKDAEN
+110 ANLFWDAYHDAE
-123 LECSEITLP
+123 LYEYEEITLYA
-132 NIITT
+132 ITLAVF
-137 IFLNLSDELVD
+137 INLSDELVD
-148 FINIIDTNVT
+148 FFQIIDTNIQ
-158 FLLTEVSTME
+158 FLLADVSTMA
-168 TVAAMEPIDLMN
+168 TIDLVDD
-180 GSSEDDELPIP
+180 SSEDDEFPIP
-191 ASLSNCVTILNN
+191 ASLSNCVTVLND
-203 KFNANQKCTI
+203 KFNVNQKCTI
-213 LGRDKEVAEMWKT
+213 LGRDKEVEDMWKT
-226 MMKKTKKNIILVG
+226 MMKKTKRNIILVG

-252 ACDIVTGNCPEE
+252 ACDIVTGNCPKE
-264 FEDYVVLSLDVNNLI
+264 FEDYIVLALDVNNLI

-297 LIGLYDN
+297 LIELYDN

-311 IHMIVGAG
+311 IHMIIGAG
-319 ASSGEKS
+319 ASSGDKS
-326 QDFSNALKPILAGN
+326 QDFSNALKPILAGDK
-340 EAIIIGATTSEEY
+340 AIIIGATTSEEY

-389 QLENFHGVIISKRM
+389 QLENFHGVIISRRM

-408 FYAACFNFTTRN
+408 FYAACFNFTTCN

-434 AKLNN
+434 AKLSGKN
-439 KKHVDRNCIL
+439 HVDRNCIL

-454 NFEQYKKMP
+454 NFEQYKKMS
-463 YSSKLQTAYHEIGH
+463 YSSKLQTSYHEVGH
-477 FIIKHFSERLVDFDT
+477 FILKRFSGRLVDFDT

-498 PTENYWGV
+498 PTEVYWGI
-506 NVFDRTDAVPNDDR
+506 NVFDRTDAVPSDDR

-534 IAEKIFLNQSNNSGA
+534 IAEKIFLNQPNNSGA
-549 SNDLEQATKYAYNMV
+549 SNDLEQATKYAYDMV
-564 TRYGMSK
+564 TRYGMAK
-571 DLCQNRVYFDDGI
+571 DLCQNRVYLNDNI
-584 HNLQNSVL
+584 HHFQNSAL

-619 KLVKVLAA
+619 KLVKVLAT
-627 ELSKKGILSK
+627 ELAKKGILSK
-637 FELEKI
+637 FELERI

>member
-1 MKKIALSEEV
+1 MKKIKLSEEV
-11 KKVVRQ
+11 KETVRK
-17 MVDTQ
+17 MIKTQ
-22 KEYDLEKLTIFTLFD
+22 EEHNLEKLTLFVLFD
-37 SLMTIGWFSSLL
+37 ALMTNNWFSSLL

-61 GNIQDVLKETNSDF
+61 GNIQDVLQETDNDF

-88 FAEVLKDSGVENYSS
+88 FSSVLKDSGIPNYESV
-103 IKFSQNL
+103 KFSQNI
-110 ANTFTDALKDAEN
+110 ANLFWDAYHDAE
-123 LECSEITLP
+123 LYEYEEITLYA
-132 NIITT
+132 ITLAVF
-137 IFLNLSDELVD
+137 INLSDELVD
-148 FINIIDTNVT
+148 FFQIIDTNIQ
-158 FLLTEVSTME
+158 FLLADVSTMA
-168 TVAAMEPIDLMN
+168 TIDLVDD
-180 GSSEDDELPIP
+180 SSEDDEFPIP
-191 ASLSNCVTILNN
+191 ASLSNCVTVLND
-203 KFNANQKCTI
+203 KFNVNQKCTI
-213 LGRDKEVAEMWKT
+213 LGRDKEVEDMWKT
-226 MMKKTKKNIILVG
+226 MMKKTKRNIILVG

-252 ACDIVTGNCPEE
+252 ACDIVTGTCPKE
-264 FEDYVVLSLDVNNLI
+264 FEDYIVLALDVNNLI

-297 LIGLYDN
+297 LIELYDN

-311 IHMIVGAG
+311 IHMIIGAG
-319 ASSGEKS
+319 ASSGDKS
-326 QDFSNALKPILAGN
+326 QDFSNALKPILAGDK
-340 EAIIIGATTSEEY
+340 AIIIGATTSEEY

-389 QLENFHGVIISKRM
+389 QLENFHGVIISRRM

-408 FYAACFNFTTRN
+408 FYAACFNFTTCN

-434 AKLNN
+434 AKLSEKN
-439 KKHVDRNCIL
+439 HVDRNCIL

-454 NFEQYKKMP
+454 NFEQYKKMS
-463 YSSKLQTAYHEIGH
+463 YSSKLQIAYHEVGH
-477 FIIKHFSERLVDFDT
+477 FILKRFSGRLVDFDT

-498 PTENYWGV
+498 PTEVYWGI
-506 NVFDRTDAVPNDDR
+506 NVFDRTDAVPSDDR

-534 IAEKIFLNQSNNSGA
+534 IAEKIFLNQPNNSGA
-549 SNDLEQATKYAYNMV
+549 SNDLEQATKYAYDMV
-564 TRYGMSK
+564 TRYGMAK
-571 DLCQNRVYFDDGI
+571 DLCQNRVYLNDNI
-584 HNLQNSVL
+584 HHFQNSAL

-619 KLVKVLAA
+619 KLVKVLAT
-627 ELSKKGILSK
+627 ELAKKGILSK
-637 FELEKI
+637 FELERI

>member
-1 MKKIALSEEV
+1 MKKIKLSEEV
-11 KKVVRQ
+11 KETVRK
-17 MVDTQ
+17 MIKTQ
-22 KEYDLEKLTIFTLFD
+22 EEHNLEKLTLFVLFD
-37 SLMTIGWFSSLL
+37 ALMTNNWFSSLL

-61 GNIQDVLKETNSDF
+61 GNIQDVLQETDNDF

-88 FAEVLKDSGVENYSS
+88 FSSVLKDSGIPNYESV
-103 IKFSQNL
+103 KFSQNI
-110 ANTFTDALKDAEN
+110 ANLFWDAYHDAE
-123 LECSEITLP
+123 LYEYEEITLYA
-132 NIITT
+132 ITLAVF
-137 IFLNLSDELVD
+137 INLSDELVD
-148 FINIIDTNVT
+148 FFQIIDTNIQ
-158 FLLTEVSTME
+158 FLLADVSTMV
-168 TVAAMEPIDLMN
+168 TIDLVDD
-180 GSSEDDELPIP
+180 SSEDDEFPIP
-191 ASLSNCVTILNN
+191 ASLSNCVTVLND
-203 KFNANQKCTI
+203 KFNVNQKCTI
-213 LGRDKEVAEMWKT
+213 LGRDKEVAEMWKN
-226 MMKKTKKNIILVG
+226 MMKKTKRNIILVG

-252 ACDIVTGNCPEE
+252 ACDIVTGNCPKE
-264 FEDYVVLSLDVNNLI
+264 FEDYIVLALDVNNLI

-297 LIGLYDN
+297 LIELYDN

-311 IHMIVGAG
+311 IHMIIGAG
-319 ASSGEKS
+319 ASSGDKS
-326 QDFSNALKPILAGN
+326 QDFSNALKPILAGDK
-340 EAIIIGATTSEEY
+340 AIIIGATTSEEY

-389 QLENFHGVIISKRM
+389 QLENFHGVIISRRM

-408 FYAACFNFTTRN
+408 FYAACFNFTTCN

-434 AKLNN
+434 AKLSGKN
-439 KKHVDRNCIL
+439 HVDRNCIL

-454 NFEQYKKMP
+454 NFEQYKKMS
-463 YSSKLQTAYHEIGH
+463 YSSKLQTAYHEVGH
-477 FIIKHFSERLVDFDT
+477 FILKRFSGRLVDFDT

-498 PTENYWGV
+498 PTEVYWGI
-506 NVFDRTDAVPNDDR
+506 NVFDRTDAVPSDDR

-534 IAEKIFLNQSNNSGA
+534 IAEKIFLNQPNNSGA
-549 SNDLEQATKYAYNMV
+549 SNDLEQATKYAYDMV
-564 TRYGMSK
+564 TRYGMAK
-571 DLCQNRVYFDDGI
+571 DLCQNRVYLNDNI
-584 HNLQNSVL
+584 HHFQNSAL

-619 KLVKVLAA
+619 KLVKVLAT
-627 ELSKKGILSK
+627 ELAKKGILSK
-637 FELEKI
+637 FELERI

>member
-1 MKKIALSEEV
+1 MKKIKLSEEV
-11 KKVVRQ
+11 KETVRK
-17 MVDTQ
+17 MIKTQ
-22 KEYDLEKLTIFTLFD
+22 EEHNLEKLTLFVLFD
-37 SLMTIGWFSSLL
+37 ALMTNNWFSSLL

-61 GNIQDVLKETNSDF
+61 GNIQDVLQETDNDF

-88 FAEVLKDSGVENYSS
+88 FSSVLKDSGIPNYESV
-103 IKFSQNL
+103 KFSQNI
-110 ANTFTDALKDAEN
+110 ANLFWDAYHDAE
-123 LECSEITLP
+123 LYEYEEITLYA
-132 NIITT
+132 ITLAVF
-137 IFLNLSDELVD
+137 INLSDELVD
-148 FINIIDTNVT
+148 FFQIIDTNIQ
-158 FLLTEVSTME
+158 FLLADVSTIV
-168 TVAAMEPIDLMN
+168 TIDLVDD
-180 GSSEDDELPIP
+180 SSEDDEFPIP
-191 ASLSNCVTILNN
+191 ASLSNCVTVLND
-203 KFNANQKCTI
+203 KFNVNQKCTI
-213 LGRDKEVAEMWKT
+213 LGRDKEVEDMWKT
-226 MMKKTKKNIILVG
+226 MMKKTKRNIILVG

-252 ACDIVTGNCPEE
+252 ACDIVTGNCPKE
-264 FEDYVVLSLDVNNLI
+264 FEDYIVLALDVNNLI

-297 LIGLYDN
+297 LIELYDN

-311 IHMIVGAG
+311 IHMIIGAG
-319 ASSGEKS
+319 ASSGDKS
-326 QDFSNALKPILAGN
+326 QDFSNALKPILAGDK
-340 EAIIIGATTSEEY
+340 AIIIGATTSEEY

-389 QLENFHGVIISKRM
+389 QLENFHGVIISRRM

-408 FYAACFNFTTRN
+408 FYAACFNFTTCN

-434 AKLNN
+434 AKLSGKN
-439 KKHVDRNCIL
+439 HVDRNCIL

-454 NFEQYKKMP
+454 NFEQYKKMS
-463 YSSKLQTAYHEIGH
+463 YSSKLQTAYHEVGH
-477 FIIKHFSERLVDFDT
+477 FILKRFSGRLVDFDT

-498 PTENYWGV
+498 PTEVYWGI
-506 NVFDRTDAVPNDDR
+506 NVFDRTDAVPSDDR

-534 IAEKIFLNQSNNSGA
+534 IAEKIFLNQPNNSGA
-549 SNDLEQATKYAYNMV
+549 SNDLEQATKYAYDMV
-564 TRYGMSK
+564 TRYGMAK
-571 DLCQNRVYFDDGI
+571 DLCQNRVYLNDNI
-584 HNLQNSVL
+584 HHFQNSAL

-619 KLVKVLAA
+619 KLVKVLAT
-627 ELSKKGILSK
+627 ELAKKGILSK
-637 FELEKI
+637 FELERI

>member
-17 MVDTQ
+17 MVNTQ
-22 KEYDLEKLTIFTLFD
+22 KEYDLEKLTLFTLFD

-49 AKYSSCSLNEII
+49 AKYSSYSLDEII

-80 ETEDEIDY
+80 ETADEIDY

-110 ANTFTDALKDAEN
+110 ANTFMDALQDAES
-123 LECSEITLP
+123 LDCSEITLP
-132 NIITT
+132 NIITAV
-137 IFLNLSDELVD
+137 FLNLSDELVD
-148 FINIIDTNVT
+148 FIKIINTNVT
-158 FLLTEVSTME
+158 FLLTEVSTMA
-168 TVAAMEPIDLMN
+168 TIDLMDD
-180 GSSEDDELPIP
+180 SSEDDEFPIP
-191 ASLSNCVTILNN
+191 ASLANCVTVLND
-203 KFNANQKCTI
+203 KFNVNQKCTI

-226 MMKKTKKNIILVG
+226 MMKKTKRNIILVG

-264 FEDYVVLSLDVNNLI
+264 FKDYVVLSLDVNNLI

-297 LIGLYDN
+297 LIELYDN

-326 QDFSNALKPILAGN
+326 QDFSNALKPILAGDK
-340 EAIIIGATTSEEY
+340 AIIIGATTSEEY

-389 QLENFHGVIISKRM
+389 QLENFHGVTISRRI

-408 FYAACFNFTTRN
+408 FYAACFNFTTCN

-434 AKLNN
+434 AKLSGKN
-439 KKHVDRNCIL
+439 HVDRSCIL

-463 YSSKLQTAYHEIGH
+463 YSSKLQTAYHEVGH
-477 FIIKHFSERLVDFDT
+477 FIIKLFSGRLVDFDT

-498 PTENYWGV
+498 PTENYLGV

-520 DYFIDLIA
+520 DYYIDLIA

-534 IAEKIFLNQSNNSGA
+534 IAEKIFLNQPNNSGA
-549 SNDLEQATKYAYNMV
+549 SSDLEQATKYAYDMV
-564 TRYGMSK
+564 TRYGMAK
-571 DLCQNRVYFDDGI
+571 DLCQNRVYFNDGI

-592 TTKINTEI
+592 TTKINAEI

-610 AKTLLRTHE
+610 AKALLRTHE
-619 KLVKVLAA
+619 KLVKVLAT
-627 ELSKKGILSK
+627 ELAKKGILSK

-643 ISTVELPDSPKTIV
+643 ISTVELSDSSKTIV

>member
-1 MKKIALSEEV
+1 MEKIKLSEEV
-11 KKVVRQ
+11 KETIRK
-17 MVDTQ
+17 MIKTQ
-22 KEYDLEKLTIFTLFD
+22 AEYKLEKLTLFLLFD
-37 SLMTIGWFSSLL
+37 TLMTNNWFSSLL

-61 GNIQDVLKETNSDF
+61 GNIQDVLQETDNDF

-88 FAEVLKDSGVENYSS
+88 FSSVLKDSGIPNYESV
-103 IKFSQNL
+103 KFSQNI
-110 ANTFTDALKDAEN
+110 ANLFWDAYHDAE
-123 LECSEITLP
+123 LYEYKEITLYA
-132 NIITT
+132 ITLAVF
-137 IFLNLSDELVD
+137 INLSDELVD
-148 FINIIDTNVT
+148 FFQIIDTNIQ
-158 FLLTEVSTME
+158 FLLADVSTMA
-168 TVAAMEPIDLMN
+168 TIDSMDDD
-180 GSSEDDELPIP
+180 SSEDDEFPIP
-191 ASLSNCVTILNN
+191 ASLSNCVTILND
-203 KFNANQKCTI
+203 KFNVNQKCTI

-226 MMKKTKKNIILVG
+226 MLKKTKRNILLIG

-264 FEDYVVLSLDVNNLI
+264 FEDYIVLSLDVNNLI

-297 LIGLYDN
+297 LIELYDN

-319 ASSGEKS
+319 ASSGDKS
-326 QDFSNALKPILAGN
+326 QDFSNALKPILAGDK
-340 EAIIIGATTSEEY
+340 AIIIGATTNEEY

-389 QLENFHGVIISKRM
+389 QLENFHGVIISRRM

-477 FIIKHFSERLVDFDT
+477 FIIKHFSERLVNFDT

-498 PTENYWGV
+498 PTENYLGI

-549 SNDLEQATKYAYNMV
+549 SNDLEQATKYAYDMV
-564 TRYGMSK
+564 TRYGMAK
-571 DLCQNRVYFDDGI
+571 DLCQNRVYFNDGI

-592 TTKINTEI
+592 TTKINAEI

-619 KLVKVLAA
+619 KLVKVLAT
-627 ELSKKGILSK
+627 ELAKKGILSK

-643 ISTVELPDSPKTIV
+643 IGTVELSNLPKTIV

>member
-1 MKKIALSEEV
+1 MKKIKLSEEV
-11 KKVVRQ
+11 KETVRK
-17 MVDTQ
+17 MIKTQ
-22 KEYDLEKLTIFTLFD
+22 EEHNLEKLTLFVLFD
-37 SLMTIGWFSSLL
+37 ALMTNNWFSSLL

-61 GNIQDVLKETNSDF
+61 GNIQDVLQETDNDF

-88 FAEVLKDSGVENYSS
+88 FSSVLKDSGIPNYESV
-103 IKFSQNL
+103 KFSQNI
-110 ANTFTDALKDAEN
+110 ANLFWDAYHDAE
-123 LECSEITLP
+123 LYEYEEITLYA
-132 NIITT
+132 ITLAVF
-137 IFLNLSDELVD
+137 INLSDELVD
-148 FINIIDTNVT
+148 FFQIIDTNIQ
-158 FLLTEVSTME
+158 FLLADVSTMV
-168 TVAAMEPIDLMN
+168 TIDLVDN
-180 GSSEDDELPIP
+180 SSEDDEFPIP
-191 ASLSNCVTILNN
+191 ASLSNCVTVLND
-203 KFNANQKCTI
+203 KFNVNQKCTI
-213 LGRDKEVAEMWKT
+213 LGRDKEVEDMWKT
-226 MMKKTKKNIILVG
+226 MMKKTKRNIILVG

-252 ACDIVTGNCPEE
+252 ACDIVTGNCPKE
-264 FEDYVVLSLDVNNLI
+264 FEDYIVLALDVNNLI

-297 LIGLYDN
+297 LIELYDN

-311 IHMIVGAG
+311 IHMIIGAG
-319 ASSGEKS
+319 ASSGDKS
-326 QDFSNALKPILAGN
+326 QDFSNALKPILAGDK
-340 EAIIIGATTSEEY
+340 AIIIGATTSEEY

-389 QLENFHGVIISKRM
+389 QLENFHGVIISRRM

-408 FYAACFNFTTRN
+408 FYAACFNFTTCN

-434 AKLNN
+434 AKLSGKN
-439 KKHVDRNCIL
+439 HVDRNCIL

-454 NFEQYKKMP
+454 NFEQYKKMS
-463 YSSKLQTAYHEIGH
+463 YSSKLQTAYHEVGH
-477 FIIKHFSERLVDFDT
+477 FILKRFSGRLVDFDT

-498 PTENYWGV
+498 PTEVYWGI
-506 NVFDRTDAVPNDDR
+506 NVFDRTDAVPSDDR

-534 IAEKIFLNQSNNSGA
+534 IAEKIFLNQPNNSGA
-549 SNDLEQATKYAYNMV
+549 SNDLEQATKYAYDMV
-564 TRYGMSK
+564 TRYGMAK
-571 DLCQNRVYFDDGI
+571 DLCQNRVYLNDNI
-584 HNLQNSVL
+584 HHFQNSAL

-619 KLVKVLAA
+619 KLVKVLAT
-627 ELSKKGILSK
+627 ELAKKGILSK
-637 FELEKI
+637 FELERI

>member
-1 MKKIALSEEV
+1 MEKIKLSEEV
-11 KKVVRQ
+11 KETIRK
-17 MVDTQ
+17 MIKTQ
-22 KEYDLEKLTIFTLFD
+22 AEYKLEKLTLFLLFD
-37 SLMTIGWFSSLL
+37 TLMTNNWFSSLL

-61 GNIQDVLKETNSDF
+61 GNIQDVLQETDNDF

-88 FAEVLKDSGVENYSS
+88 FSSVLKDSGIPNYESV
-103 IKFSQNL
+103 KFSQNI
-110 ANTFTDALKDAEN
+110 ANLFWDAYHDAE
-123 LECSEITLP
+123 LYEYKEITLYA
-132 NIITT
+132 ITLAVF
-137 IFLNLSDELVD
+137 INLSDELVD
-148 FINIIDTNVT
+148 FFQIIDTNIQ
-158 FLLTEVSTME
+158 FLLADVSTMA
-168 TVAAMEPIDLMN
+168 TIDSMDDN
-180 GSSEDDELPIP
+180 SSEDDEFPIP
-191 ASLSNCVTILNN
+191 ASLSNCVTILND
-203 KFNANQKCTI
+203 KFNVNQKCTI

-226 MMKKTKKNIILVG
+226 MLKKTKRNILLVG

-264 FEDYVVLSLDVNNLI
+264 FEDYIVLSLDVNNLI

-297 LIGLYDN
+297 LIELYDN

-319 ASSGEKS
+319 ASSGDKS
-326 QDFSNALKPILAGN
+326 QDFSNALKPILAGDK
-340 EAIIIGATTSEEY
+340 AIIIGATTNEEY

-389 QLENFHGVIISKRM
+389 QLENFHGVIISRRM

-463 YSSKLQTAYHEIGH
+463 YSSKLQTAYHEICH
-477 FIIKHFSERLVDFDT
+477 FIIKHFSERLVNFDT

-498 PTENYWGV
+498 PTENYLGV

-549 SNDLEQATKYAYNMV
+549 SNDLEQATKYAYDMV
-564 TRYGMSK
+564 TRYGMAK
-571 DLCQNRVYFDDGI
+571 DLCQNRVYFNDGI

-592 TTKINTEI
+592 TTKINAEI

-619 KLVKVLAA
+619 KLVKVLAT
-627 ELSKKGILSK
+627 ELAKKGILSK
-637 FELEKI
+637 FELERI
-643 ISTVELPDSPKTIV
+643 IGTAELSNLPKTIV

>member
-1 MKKIALSEEV
+1 MKKIKLSEEV
-11 KKVVRQ
+11 KETVRK
-17 MVDTQ
+17 MIKTQ
-22 KEYDLEKLTIFTLFD
+22 EEHNLEKLTLFVLFD
-37 SLMTIGWFSSLL
+37 ALMTNNWFSSLL

-61 GNIQDVLKETNSDF
+61 GNIQDVLQETDNDF

-88 FAEVLKDSGVENYSS
+88 FSSVLKDSGIPNYESV
-103 IKFSQNL
+103 KFSQNI
-110 ANTFTDALKDAEN
+110 ANLFWDAYHDAE
-123 LECSEITLP
+123 LYEYEEITLYA
-132 NIITT
+132 ITLAVF
-137 IFLNLSDELVD
+137 INLSDELVD
-148 FINIIDTNVT
+148 FFQIIDTNIQ
-158 FLLTEVSTME
+158 FLLADVSTMA
-168 TVAAMEPIDLMN
+168 TIDLVDD
-180 GSSEDDELPIP
+180 SSEDDEFPIP
-191 ASLSNCVTILNN
+191 ASLSNCVTVLND
-203 KFNANQKCTI
+203 KFNVNQKCTI
-213 LGRDKEVAEMWKT
+213 LGRDKEVEDMWKT
-226 MMKKTKKNIILVG
+226 MMKKTKRNIILVG

-252 ACDIVTGNCPEE
+252 ACDIVTGNCPKE
-264 FEDYVVLSLDVNNLI
+264 FEDYIVLALDVNNLI

-297 LIGLYDN
+297 LIELYDN

-311 IHMIVGAG
+311 IHMIIGAG
-319 ASSGEKS
+319 ASSGDKS
-326 QDFSNALKPILAGN
+326 QDFSNALKPILAGDK
-340 EAIIIGATTSEEY
+340 AIIIGATTSEEY

-389 QLENFHGVIISKRM
+389 QLENFHGVIISRRM

-408 FYAACFNFTTRN
+408 FYAACFNFTTCN

-434 AKLNN
+434 AKLSGKN
-439 KKHVDRNCIL
+439 HVDRNCIL

-454 NFEQYKKMP
+454 NFEQYKKMS
-463 YSSKLQTAYHEIGH
+463 YSSKLQTAYHEVGH
-477 FIIKHFSERLVDFDT
+477 FILKRFSGRLVDFDT

-498 PTENYWGV
+498 PTEVYWGI
-506 NVFDRTDAVPNDDR
+506 NVFDRTDAVPSDDR

-534 IAEKIFLNQSNNSGA
+534 IAEKIFLNQPNNSGA
-549 SNDLEQATKYAYNMV
+549 SNDLEQATKYAYDMV
-564 TRYGMSK
+564 TRYGMAK
-571 DLCQNRVYFDDGI
+571 DLCQNRVYLNDNI
-584 HNLQNSVL
+584 HHFQNSAL

-619 KLVKVLAA
+619 KLVKVLAT
-627 ELSKKGILSK
+627 ELAKKGILSK
-637 FELEKI
+637 FELERI

>member
-1 MKKIALSEEV
+1 MKKIKLSEEV
-11 KKVVRQ
+11 KETVRK
-17 MVDTQ
+17 MIKTQ
-22 KEYDLEKLTIFTLFD
+22 EEHNLEKLTLFVLFD
-37 SLMTIGWFSSLL
+37 ALMTNNWFSSLL

-61 GNIQDVLKETNSDF
+61 GNIQDVLQETDNDF

-88 FAEVLKDSGVENYSS
+88 FSSVLKDSGIPNYESV
-103 IKFSQNL
+103 KFSQNI
-110 ANTFTDALKDAEN
+110 ANLFWDAYHDAE
-123 LECSEITLP
+123 LYEYEEITLYA
-132 NIITT
+132 ITLAVF
-137 IFLNLSDELVD
+137 INLSDELVD
-148 FINIIDTNVT
+148 FFQIIDTNIQ
-158 FLLTEVSTME
+158 FLLADVSTMV
-168 TVAAMEPIDLMN
+168 TIDLVDD
-180 GSSEDDELPIP
+180 SSEDDEFPIP
-191 ASLSNCVTILNN
+191 ASLSNCVTVLND
-203 KFNANQKCTI
+203 KFNVNQKCTI
-213 LGRDKEVAEMWKT
+213 LGRDKEVEDMWKT
-226 MMKKTKKNIILVG
+226 MMKKTKRNIILVG

-252 ACDIVTGNCPEE
+252 ACDIVTGNCPKE
-264 FEDYVVLSLDVNNLI
+264 FEDYIVLALDVNNLI

-297 LIGLYDN
+297 LIELYDN

-311 IHMIVGAG
+311 IHMIIGAG
-319 ASSGEKS
+319 ASSGDKS
-326 QDFSNALKPILAGN
+326 QDFSNALKPILAGDK
-340 EAIIIGATTSEEY
+340 AIIIGATTSEEY

-389 QLENFHGVIISKRM
+389 QLENFHGVIISRRM

-408 FYAACFNFTTRN
+408 FYAACFNFTTCN
-420 PDRTIDLVDLAMVQ
+420 PDKTIDLVDLAMVQ
-434 AKLNN
+434 AKLSGKN
-439 KKHVDRNCIL
+439 HVDRNCIL

-454 NFEQYKKMP
+454 NFEQYKKMS
-463 YSSKLQTAYHEIGH
+463 YSSKLQTAYHEVGH
-477 FIIKHFSERLVDFDT
+477 FILKRFSGRLVDFDT

-498 PTENYWGV
+498 PTEVYWGI
-506 NVFDRTDAVPNDDR
+506 NVFDRTDAVPSDDR

-534 IAEKIFLNQSNNSGA
+534 IAEKIFLNQPNNSGA
-549 SNDLEQATKYAYNMV
+549 SNDLEQATKYAYDMV
-564 TRYGMSK
+564 TRYGMAK
-571 DLCQNRVYFDDGI
+571 DLCQNRVYLNDNI
-584 HNLQNSVL
+584 HHFQNSAL

-619 KLVKVLAA
+619 KLVKVLAT
-627 ELSKKGILSK
+627 ELAKKGILSK
-637 FELEKI
+637 FELERI

>member
-1 MKKIALSEEV
+1 M
-11 KKVVRQ
+11 
-17 MVDTQ
+17 
-22 KEYDLEKLTIFTLFD
+22 
-37 SLMTIGWFSSLL
+37 
-49 AKYSSCSLNEII
+49 
-61 GNIQDVLKETNSDF
+61 
-75 CEKEA
+75 
-80 ETEDEIDY
+80 
-88 FAEVLKDSGVENYSS
+88 
-103 IKFSQNL
+103 
-110 ANTFTDALKDAEN
+110 
-123 LECSEITLP
+123 
-132 NIITT
+132 
-137 IFLNLSDELVD
+137 
-148 FINIIDTNVT
+148 
-158 FLLTEVSTME
+158 LTE
-168 TVAAMEPIDLMN
+168 VAAMETIDLMN
-180 GSSEDDELPIP
+180 ESSEDDELPIP
-191 ASLSNCVTILNN
+191 ASLSNCITVLND
-203 KFNANQKCTI
+203 KFNVNQKCTI
-213 LGRDKEVAEMWKT
+213 LGRDKEVAEMWKN
-226 MMKKTKKNIILVG
+226 MMKKTKRNIILVG

-264 FEDYVVLSLDVNNLI
+264 FEDYIILSLDVNNLI

-297 LIGLYDN
+297 LIELYDN

-319 ASSGEKS
+319 ASSGDKS
-326 QDFSNALKPILAGN
+326 QDFSNALKPILAGDKC
-340 EAIIIGATTSEEY
+340 IIIGATTSEEY

-389 QLENFHGVIISKRM
+389 QLENFHGVIISRRM

-408 FYAACFNFTTRN
+408 FYAACFNFTTCN

-434 AKLNN
+434 AKLSGKN
-439 KKHVDRNCIL
+439 HVDRNCIL

-454 NFEQYKKMP
+454 NFEQYKKMS
-463 YSSKLQTAYHEIGH
+463 YSSKLQTAYHEVGH
-477 FIIKHFSERLVDFDT
+477 FILKRFSGRLVDFDT

-498 PTENYWGV
+498 PTEVYWGI
-506 NVFDRTDAVPNDDR
+506 NVFDRTDAVPSDDR

-534 IAEKIFLNQSNNSGA
+534 IAEKIFLNQPNNSGA
-549 SNDLEQATKYAYNMV
+549 SNDLEQATKYAYDMV
-564 TRYGMSK
+564 TRYGMAK
-571 DLCQNRVYFDDGI
+571 DLCQNRVYLNDNI
-584 HNLQNSVL
+584 HHFQNSAL

-619 KLVKVLAA
+619 KLVKVLAT
-627 ELSKKGILSK
+627 ELAKKGILSK
-637 FELEKI
+637 FELERI

>member
-1 MKKIALSEEV
+1 MKKIKLSEEV
-11 KKVVRQ
+11 KETVRKMIQ
-17 MVDTQ
+17 TQ
-22 KEYDLEKLTIFTLFD
+22 EEHNLEKLTLFVLFD
-37 SLMTIGWFSSLL
+37 ALMTNNWFSSLL

-61 GNIQDVLKETNSDF
+61 GNIQDVLQETDNDF

-88 FAEVLKDSGVENYSS
+88 FSSVLKDSGIPNYESV
-103 IKFSQNL
+103 KFSQNI
-110 ANTFTDALKDAEN
+110 ANLFWDAYHDAE
-123 LECSEITLP
+123 LYEYEEITLYA
-132 NIITT
+132 ITLAVF
-137 IFLNLSDELVD
+137 INLSDELVD
-148 FINIIDTNVT
+148 FFQIIDTNIQ
-158 FLLTEVSTME
+158 FLLADVSTMA
-168 TVAAMEPIDLMN
+168 TIDLVDD
-180 GSSEDDELPIP
+180 SSEDDEFPIP
-191 ASLSNCVTILNN
+191 ASLSNCVTVLND
-203 KFNANQKCTI
+203 KFNVNQKCTI
-213 LGRDKEVAEMWKT
+213 LGRDKEVEDMWKT
-226 MMKKTKKNIILVG
+226 MMKKTKRNIILVG

-252 ACDIVTGNCPEE
+252 ACDIVTGNCPKE
-264 FEDYVVLSLDVNNLI
+264 FEDYIVLALDVNNLI

-297 LIGLYDN
+297 LIELYDN

-311 IHMIVGAG
+311 IHMIIGAG
-319 ASSGEKS
+319 ASSGDKS
-326 QDFSNALKPILAGN
+326 QDFSNALKPILAGDK
-340 EAIIIGATTSEEY
+340 AIIIGATTSEEY

-389 QLENFHGVIISKRM
+389 QLENFHGVIISRRM

-408 FYAACFNFTTRN
+408 FYAACFNFTTCN

-434 AKLNN
+434 AKLSGKN
-439 KKHVDRNCIL
+439 HVDRNCIL

-454 NFEQYKKMP
+454 NFEQYKKMS
-463 YSSKLQTAYHEIGH
+463 YSSKLQTAYHEVGH
-477 FIIKHFSERLVDFDT
+477 FILKRFSGRLVDFDT

-498 PTENYWGV
+498 PTEVYWGI
-506 NVFDRTDAVPNDDR
+506 NVFDRTDAVPSDDR

-534 IAEKIFLNQSNNSGA
+534 IAEKIFLNQPNNSGA
-549 SNDLEQATKYAYNMV
+549 SNDLEQATKYAYDMV
-564 TRYGMSK
+564 TRYGMAK
-571 DLCQNRVYFDDGI
+571 DLCQNRVYLNDNI
-584 HNLQNSVL
+584 HHFQNSAL

-619 KLVKVLAA
+619 KLVKVLAT
-627 ELSKKGILSK
+627 ELAKKGILSK
-637 FELEKI
+637 FELERI

>member
-1 MKKIALSEEV
+1 MEKIKLSEEV
-11 KKVVRQ
+11 KETIRK
-17 MVDTQ
+17 MIKTQ
-22 KEYDLEKLTIFTLFD
+22 AEYKLEKLTLFLLFD
-37 SLMTIGWFSSLL
+37 TLMTNNWFSSLL

-61 GNIQDVLKETNSDF
+61 GNIQDVLQETDNDF

-88 FAEVLKDSGVENYSS
+88 FSSVLKDSGIPNYESV
-103 IKFSQNL
+103 KFSQNI
-110 ANTFTDALKDAEN
+110 ANLFWDAYHDAE
-123 LECSEITLP
+123 LYEYKEITLYA
-132 NIITT
+132 ITLAVF
-137 IFLNLSDELVD
+137 INLSDELVD
-148 FINIIDTNVT
+148 FFQIIDTNIQ
-158 FLLTEVSTME
+158 FLLADVSTMA
-168 TVAAMEPIDLMN
+168 TIDSMDDD
-180 GSSEDDELPIP
+180 SSEDDEFPIP
-191 ASLSNCVTILNN
+191 SSLSKCVTILNY
-203 KFNANQKCTI
+203 KFNVNQKCTI

-226 MMKKTKKNIILVG
+226 MLKKTKRNILLVG

-264 FEDYVVLSLDVNNLI
+264 FEDYIVLSLDVNNLI

-297 LIGLYDN
+297 LIELYDN

-319 ASSGEKS
+319 ASSGDKS
-326 QDFSNALKPILAGN
+326 QDFSNALKPILAGDK
-340 EAIIIGATTSEEY
+340 AIIIGATTNEEY

-389 QLENFHGVIISKRM
+389 QLENFHGVIISRRM

-477 FIIKHFSERLVDFDT
+477 FIIKHFSERLVNFDT

-498 PTENYWGV
+498 PTENYLGV

-549 SNDLEQATKYAYNMV
+549 SNDLEQATKYAYDMV
-564 TRYGMSK
+564 TRYGMAK
-571 DLCQNRVYFDDGI
+571 DLCQNRVYFNDGI

-592 TTKINTEI
+592 TTKINAEI

-619 KLVKVLAA
+619 KLVKVLAT
-627 ELSKKGILSK
+627 ELAKKGILSK

-643 ISTVELPDSPKTIV
+643 IGTVELSNLPKTIV

>member
-1 MKKIALSEEV
+1 MKKIKLSEEV
-11 KKVVRQ
+11 KETVRK
-17 MVDTQ
+17 MIKTQ
-22 KEYDLEKLTIFTLFD
+22 EEHNLEKLTLFVLFD
-37 SLMTIGWFSSLL
+37 ALMTNNWFSSLL

-61 GNIQDVLKETNSDF
+61 GNIQDVLQETDNDF

-88 FAEVLKDSGVENYSS
+88 FSSVLKDSGIPNYESV
-103 IKFSQNL
+103 KFSQNI
-110 ANTFTDALKDAEN
+110 ANLFWDAYHDAE
-123 LECSEITLP
+123 LYEYEEITLYA
-132 NIITT
+132 ITLAVF
-137 IFLNLSDELVD
+137 INLSDELVD
-148 FINIIDTNVT
+148 FFQIIDTNIQ
-158 FLLTEVSTME
+158 FLLADVSTMV
-168 TVAAMEPIDLMN
+168 TIDLVDD
-180 GSSEDDELPIP
+180 SSEDDEFPIP
-191 ASLSNCVTILNN
+191 ASLSNCVTVLND
-203 KFNANQKCTI
+203 KFNVNQKCTI
-213 LGRDKEVAEMWKT
+213 LGRDKEVEDMWKT
-226 MMKKTKKNIILVG
+226 MMKKTKRNIILVG

-252 ACDIVTGNCPEE
+252 ACDIVTGNCPKE
-264 FEDYVVLSLDVNNLI
+264 FEDYIVLALDVNNLI

-297 LIGLYDN
+297 LIELYDN

-311 IHMIVGAG
+311 IHMIIGAG
-319 ASSGEKS
+319 ASSGDKS
-326 QDFSNALKPILAGN
+326 QDFSSALKPILAGDK
-340 EAIIIGATTSEEY
+340 AIIIGATTSEEY

-376 STEVYQMLKESIH
+376 STEVHQMLKESIH
-389 QLENFHGVIISKRM
+389 QLENFHGVIISRRM

-408 FYAACFNFTTRN
+408 FYAACFNFTTCN

-434 AKLNN
+434 AKLSGKN
-439 KKHVDRNCIL
+439 HVDRNCIL

-454 NFEQYKKMP
+454 NFEQYKKMS
-463 YSSKLQTAYHEIGH
+463 YSSKLQTAYHEVGH
-477 FIIKHFSERLVDFDT
+477 FILKRFSGRLVDFDT

-498 PTENYWGV
+498 PTEVYWGI
-506 NVFDRTDAVPNDDR
+506 NVFDRTDAVPSDDR

-534 IAEKIFLNQSNNSGA
+534 IAEKIFLNQPNNSGA
-549 SNDLEQATKYAYNMV
+549 SNDLEQATKYAYDMV
-564 TRYGMSK
+564 TRYGMAK
-571 DLCQNRVYFDDGI
+571 DLCQNRVYLNDNI
-584 HNLQNSVL
+584 HHFQNSAL

-619 KLVKVLAA
+619 KLVKVLAT
-627 ELSKKGILSK
+627 ELAKKGILSK
-637 FELEKI
+637 FELERI

>member
-1 MKKIALSEEV
+1 MKKIKLSEEV
-11 KKVVRQ
+11 KETVRK
-17 MVDTQ
+17 MIKTQ
-22 KEYDLEKLTIFTLFD
+22 EEHNLEKLTLFVLFD
-37 SLMTIGWFSSLL
+37 ALMTNNWFSSLL

-61 GNIQDVLKETNSDF
+61 GNIQDVLQETDNDF

-88 FAEVLKDSGVENYSS
+88 FSSVLKDSGIPNYESV
-103 IKFSQNL
+103 KFSQNI
-110 ANTFTDALKDAEN
+110 ANLFWDAYHDAE
-123 LECSEITLP
+123 LYEYEEITLYA
-132 NIITT
+132 ITLAVF
-137 IFLNLSDELVD
+137 INLSDELVD
-148 FINIIDTNVT
+148 FFQIIDTNIQ
-158 FLLTEVSTME
+158 FLLADVSTMA
-168 TVAAMEPIDLMN
+168 TIDLVDD
-180 GSSEDDELPIP
+180 SSEDDEFPIP
-191 ASLSNCVTILNN
+191 ASLSNCVTVLND
-203 KFNANQKCTI
+203 KFNVNQKCTI
-213 LGRDKEVAEMWKT
+213 LGRDKEVEDMWKT
-226 MMKKTKKNIILVG
+226 MMKKTKRNIILVG

-252 ACDIVTGNCPEE
+252 ACDIVTGNCPKE
-264 FEDYVVLSLDVNNLI
+264 FEDYIVLALDVNNLI

-297 LIGLYDN
+297 LIELYDN

-311 IHMIVGAG
+311 IHMIIGAG
-319 ASSGEKS
+319 ASSGDKS
-326 QDFSNALKPILAGN
+326 QDFSNALKPILAGDK
-340 EAIIIGATTSEEY
+340 AIIIGATTSEEY

-389 QLENFHGVIISKRM
+389 QLENFHGVIISRRM

-408 FYAACFNFTTRN
+408 FYAACFNFTTCN
-420 PDRTIDLVDLAMVQ
+420 PDRTIDLVDLTMVQ
-434 AKLNN
+434 AKLSEKN
-439 KKHVDRNCIL
+439 HVDRNCIL

-454 NFEQYKKMP
+454 NFEQYKKMS
-463 YSSKLQTAYHEIGH
+463 YSSKLQTAYHEVGH
-477 FIIKHFSERLVDFDT
+477 FILKRFSGRLVDFDT

-498 PTENYWGV
+498 PTEVYWGI
-506 NVFDRTDAVPNDDR
+506 NVFDRTDAVPSDDR

-534 IAEKIFLNQSNNSGA
+534 IAEKIFLNQPNNSGA
-549 SNDLEQATKYAYNMV
+549 SNDLEQATKYAYDMV
-564 TRYGMSK
+564 TRYGMAK
-571 DLCQNRVYFDDGI
+571 DLCQNRVYLNDNI
-584 HNLQNSVL
+584 HHFQNSAL

-619 KLVKVLAA
+619 KLVKVLAT
-627 ELSKKGILSK
+627 ELAKKGILSK
-637 FELEKI
+637 FELERI